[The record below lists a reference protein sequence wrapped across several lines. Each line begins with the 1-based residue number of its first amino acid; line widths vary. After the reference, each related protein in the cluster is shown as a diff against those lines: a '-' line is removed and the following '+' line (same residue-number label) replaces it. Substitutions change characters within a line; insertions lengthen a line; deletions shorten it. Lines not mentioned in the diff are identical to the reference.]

1 MDEANVIP
9 VGIPATDSSEER
21 VQRAFERVSD
31 APLREGNRLS
41 LLKNGPQTYDE
52 WLEEIGRA
60 KKWIHLENYIFK
72 DDGVGYRFAEALKEK
87 VADGVA
93 VRVLYDWYGS
103 MDTPESLWRELR
115 AVGVDVRVF
124 NPFSLS
130 APLEV
135 FLRDHRKSLAV
146 DGEYGSVG
154 GVCIADQWVERSPA
168 TGLYYRDTAVRF
180 RGPAVADLEVAFAR
194 VWDRSGTPLPTE
206 ERPEAEGLEP
216 AGEEA
221 ARLVIQEP
229 GKMRIVRMLQI
240 VAAAAK
246 ERLWITDAYFMA
258 GPHLNQALM
267 SAARDGVDVRLLL
280 PATNDLPLVGTISCA
295 GYRQLLESGVR
306 IFEYGGLMMHAKT
319 TVTDG
324 WSSRVGSTNLNVT
337 GLLTDWEVDLIV
349 ENRSFGAKME
359 EMFEED
365 LADSREVRL
374 GGTARRPRPEPAPHC
389 PRKTPPPTRLGR
401 EPLGREQLAG
411 GRHRRPGRRHRVP
424 GERRGPP
431 AVRADGGRHDKRGI
445 TRNGAPRRPVPT
457 TSGLAAGCGRRS
469 GRSIGSP
476 ANPPTPG
483 GLEGAAERW
492 RFVAPALKEGL
503 APKDEWSPRGDRGEE
518 CGGPVLARPPAESD
532 DEGTIG
538 PWVARRWSV
547 VRPPRT

>member
-87 VADGVA
+87 VAEGVA

-130 APLEV
+130 APLEA

-154 GVCIADQWVERSPA
+154 GVCIADQWVKRSPE
-168 TGLYYRDTAVRF
+168 TGLYYRDTAVGF

-206 ERPEAEGLEP
+206 ERPEAEGIEP

-229 GKMRIVRMLQI
+229 GKMRIARMLQI

-280 PATNDLPLVGTISCA
+280 PATNDLPLVGTISRA

-374 GGTARRPRPEPAPHC
+374 GGTARRPRAEPERRIAPAK
-389 PRKTPPPTRLGR
+389 RRL
-401 EPLGREQLAG
+401 PLGSGGSRSGGSGSRAVATAARAGATAFRESGEDLQRYERTVGVTISAGLLGTALLGARFPRLLAWPLAAAAG
-411 GRHRRPGRRHRVP
+411 LV
-424 GERRGPP
+424 
-431 AVRADGGRHDKRGI
+431 
-445 TRNGAPRRPVPT
+445 GASGLLRTLRRPVG
-457 TSGLAAGCGRRS
+457 SKEQRNAGDSSHRR
-469 GRSIGSP
+469 
-476 ANPPTPG
+476 
-483 GLEGAAERW
+483 
-492 RFVAPALKEGL
+492 
-503 APKDEWSPRGDRGEE
+503 
-518 CGGPVLARPPAESD
+518 
-532 DEGTIG
+532 
-538 PWVARRWSV
+538 
-547 VRPPRT
+547 